1 MAHLIVRPSLF
12 WLYQSLILNGMQ
24 LGLQALNSE
33 STENNPSR
41 EALASVNTLYTN
53 LRRLPVFRLLSLE
66 VGISDCN
73 EIMELP
79 LLSRECTPSPE
90 VLELLSPRRTPL
102 PQSIPNMMKT
112 FFMEWDDLI
121 AGTCVKSKGSFSNH
135 GEGGEQQASVEEESR
150 NTWMV
155 SPVAINDDHIIA
167 YLSSAAAKGTRS
179 IADGAE

>member
-1 MAHLIVRPSLF
+1 MFVLPFF
-12 WLYQSLILNGMQ
+12 WLYQSLILIGMQ

-53 LRRLPVFRLLSLE
+53 LRRLPVFRLLSLGVE
-66 VGISDCN
+66 ISDYN

-79 LLSRECTPSPE
+79 LLSLRECTPSPE
-90 VLELLSPRRTPL
+90 VFELLSPMRTPP
-102 PQSIPNMMKT
+102 PQSIPNVMKT

-121 AGTCVKSKGSFSNH
+121 ADTCM
-135 GEGGEQQASVEEESR
+135 QASVEEESR

>member
-1 MAHLIVRPSLF
+1 MQLRLREFNSEPEEKRPS
-12 WLYQSLILNGMQ
+12 
-24 LGLQALNSE
+24 
-33 STENNPSR
+33 T
-41 EALASVNTLYTN
+41 EALASVNAMYTN
-53 LRRLPVFRLLSLE
+53 LRRLHVFRLLSLG
-66 VGISDCN
+66 VKISDYN

-79 LLSRECTPSPE
+79 LLSPRECTPSPE

-121 AGTCVKSKGSFSNH
+121 ADPCMKNKGPFSND
-135 GEGGEQQASVEEESR
+135 GEGGEQPASVEEESR

-179 IADGAE
+179 IADGTE